1 MENKYTTLIFDLDGT
16 LIDSMPAHV
25 KAFQKLYS
33 IRHIKINL
41 NEARSLMG
49 LPASEIIAHLNKK
62 YHVKDNALKMR
73 DERRRYFFEF
83 IKNKYITIKGVKKI
97 IKELRKE
104 YRTAIVTG
112 SSRKSYLGSTNKEFQ
127 KLFDCV
133 ICVDDVKNAKPAPD
147 ELLLAAKK
155 LKSKPSK
162 CLMIGDSRF
171 DQMAGKNA
179 GMNSVGVL
187 TGYTS
192 ARKLKLAGAK
202 IVIKSVN
209 ELNKVI

>member
-1 MENKYTTLIFDLDGT
+1 MEKKYSAIIFDLDGT
-16 LIDSMPAHV
+16 LIDSMPYHV

-33 IRHIKINL
+33 VRHIKVNL

-73 DERRRYFFEF
+73 DERRKYFFEF
-83 IKNKYITIKGVKKI
+83 IKNKDITIKGVKKT

-104 YRTAIVTG
+104 YKTAIVTG
-112 SSRKSYLGSTNKEFQ
+112 SSRKSYLGSTDKEFQ

-133 ICVDDVKNAKPAPD
+133 VCVDDVKNAKPAPD

-155 LKSKPSK
+155 LKASPTK

-179 GMNSVGVL
+179 GMNSIGVL

-202 IVIKSVN
+202 EVIGSVN
-209 ELNKVI
+209 DLNKVI

>member
-1 MENKYTTLIFDLDGT
+1 MKSKYSTLIFDLDGT
-16 LIDSMPAHV
+16 LIDSMPGHV
-25 KAFQKLYS
+25 RAFQKLYS
-33 IRHIKINL
+33 VRHIKVNL
-41 NEARSLMG
+41 TEAKNLMG

-62 YHVKDNALKMR
+62 YHIKDNALNMR
-73 DERRRYFFEF
+73 DERRKYFFEF
-83 IKNKYITIKGVKKI
+83 IKNKDITIGGVKKT

-104 YRTAIVTG
+104 YKTAIVTG
-112 SSRKSYLGSTNKEFQ
+112 SSRKSYLGSTDKEFQ

-133 ICVDDVKNAKPAPD
+133 VCVDDVKNAKPAPD
-147 ELLLAAKK
+147 ELILAAKK
-155 LKSKPSK
+155 LKAKPSE

-179 GMNSVGVL
+179 GMNSIGVL

-209 ELNKVI
+209 DLNKVI